1 MITMYHHLPICVRP
15 HILRRVV
22 ITVALALALFLPA
35 TVSADAPGTR
45 GDPPLP
51 QGSASRAG
59 APADGPQVW
68 QGVQPL
74 TPPGA
79 TTPATPVRFGSPG
92 DWTGETQSWL
102 GRNLNPGNWV
112 LDAGMGV
119 VAGVI
124 ATVGATEERAA
135 RTLLGAGDGDSWSIV
150 PRTCNDNQATNFVF
164 CTPPEL
170 TYAHPNL
177 PPIWNIMR
185 AAAQALATTLFLVRI
200 SRLLAEGA
208 RSLAEE
214 GKRLLLTFMGV
225 SLFVNTTAQTL
236 GFVIDIFNAMSEA
249 LLARAHLDLLTPLDA
264 NLNLG
269 SYCMY
274 AVFWTIML
282 LLIFKSFFR
291 LINIIVLVG
300 VAPVAGALLMD
311 RATAPRFHG
320 WLQRLIDLLFEQVAL
335 TITIVVAVALLQP
348 FRDGSVD
355 VFVNFLLGSA
365 TLLMAAYGAPQLT
378 GVARTT
384 VQGGYLRARLQHTI
398 NHLGS
403 RAGKGVKH
411 GAGATA
417 AAIAA
422 AWHANRPSRRPTPE
436 TVAANTVATDGRSA
450 AAPRTREDRA
460 PDATHPARRND
471 GRPATTARP
480 SEPMEGATLRNRQ
493 ERAAARAR
501 HMRAQADEIE
511 GRAYSIA
518 PGDGR
523 RSLIEQAHA
532 LRRRADLQQRFAQG
546 KLLPRRSPW
555 TDEQKQRRRAI
566 WRAALLEMQGA
577 HDVERAGVVAAIEV
591 DQRNLHTVPAGER
604 APIMAQIHLRQTR
617 AAELTPAKGE
627 TLAMATRVQAAQ
639 VARQRLAA
647 EGLMSPPRPVQQ
659 PPGQNQRTSGKGAAR
674 DER

>member
-1 MITMYHHLPICVRP
+1 MHRNVPGYLRP
-15 HILRRVV
+15 RILRRSV
-22 ITVALALALFLPA
+22 IAGALALALALFLPA

-51 QGSASRAG
+51 QGSMSRAG
-59 APADGPQVW
+59 SPAGRPQGW
-68 QGVQPL
+68 QDVQSL

-79 TTPATPVRFGSPG
+79 ATPAMPLRFGSPG
-92 DWTGETQSWL
+92 DQAGETQSWL

-135 RTLLGAGDGDSWSIV
+135 RTLLGAGNGDSWSIV
-150 PRTCNDNQATNFVF
+150 PRSCNDNQATNFVF

-170 TYAHPNL
+170 TYAHPNM

-236 GFVIDIFNAMSEA
+236 GFVIDIFNAISAA
-249 LLARAHLDLLTPLDA
+249 LLARAHLDLPTPLDA

-269 SYCMY
+269 AYCMY

-320 WLQRLIDLLFEQVAL
+320 WLHRLIDLLFEQVAL
-335 TITIVVAVALLQP
+335 TIAVVVAVALLQP

-378 GVARTT
+378 GVARAA
-384 VQGGYLRARLQHTI
+384 VQGGYLMSRLQHTMT
-398 NHLGS
+398 HLGA
-403 RAGKGVKH
+403 RAGKG
-411 GAGATA
+411 ASTA
-417 AAIAA
+417 AAATVAA
-422 AWHANRPSRRPTPE
+422 NVARHANRPSRRQAPE
-436 TVAANTVATDGRSA
+436 TVATNAAATDGRSA
-450 AAPRTREDRA
+450 AVPRIREDRA
-460 PDATHPARRND
+460 SGAGRPMNRDD
-471 GRPATTARP
+471 GRPPATARP
-480 SEPMEGATLRNRQ
+480 SERMEVTALRNRQ
-493 ERAAARAR
+493 ERAAIRAR
-501 HMRAQADEIE
+501 HVRARADDIE
-511 GRAYSIA
+511 RGASSAA

-523 RSLIEQAHA
+523 RTSIEQAHA

-546 KLLPRRSPW
+546 ELLPRRSPW

-566 WRAALLEMQGA
+566 WRAALLETRGA
-577 HDVERAGVVAAIEV
+577 HDIERAGAMAAIEV
-591 DQRNLHTVPAGER
+591 DQQDLRTAPAGER
-604 APIMAQIHLRQTR
+604 APIMARIHLRQTR
-617 AAELTPAKGE
+617 VAELTPARGE
-627 TLAMATRVQAAQ
+627 TLAAATRIQAAQ

-647 EGLMSPPRPVQQ
+647 EGLMSPLRPVQQ
-659 PPGQNQRTSGKGAAR
+659 PPGQDRQTAGKGAAR